1 MSSLTAPPHFNGEN
15 YAYWK
20 VRMRAF
26 LKSLDERV
34 WNAVVRGWTR
44 PETNIDDWT
53 KEEITNCNW
62 NSKGLNAI
70 FMAVSPEEFKRISMC
85 EIAKEAW
92 DILEVTHEGTKIV
105 KNSKLQLLTSK
116 FEEIK
121 MLEEESFDDFYS
133 KLNDI
138 VNSRFNLGE
147 KVEDSRVV
155 RKILRSLPERFRPKV
170 TAIEESKDL
179 DAIKVEELV
188 GSLQTYESS
197 LPQTRKGKSIALKTI
212 EENYKNISDEE
223 SLNDEEIALLAR
235 KFRKFMFNKESGKQ
249 KQRKNVFAKKNETEN
264 WKKEKTEKKDKVQCH
279 ECSGYGHIRVECPNF
294 KKNKGKALNVTLSD
308 SSDSENSSSDDE
320 KSFMAFSTIVND
332 FPDITLTKSESSCEY
347 SDSNVSVVEADQELS
362 LQEAYNDVCE
372 EVIKLK
378 KLNKK
383 LYKKFTDMESEKNNL
398 SEALKVSENEIARLE
413 NQNTA
418 LEKELKKVEE
428 KTATQKLEEMLSLQK
443 MNSDRTGLGYTTSKG
458 KEKSASSSAATTSKG
473 IVFVKGSQGKS
484 FQNHAELKSV
494 YSKNLHDKFVPTCHK
509 CGIIGHIRPHCFNL
523 NQVQK
528 SEGKRKEKSLQ
539 TQVDDISQ
547 QISLINLKLGELA
560 DICLQNKEKHK
571 SILKTKWVRKKDA
584 VCLVAHTALKSKE
597 DCLWYLDSGCS
608 RHMSGDKNLF
618 KKIEASH
625 GGTVTFGDGSKAVIE
640 GKGSIEIPGLPVLH
654 DVLFVNG
661 LKANLLSISQFCDND
676 FSVQFSKDACNLYD
690 KGGE

>member
-26 LKSLDERV
+26 FKSLDERV
-34 WNAVVRGWTR
+34 WNSVVRGWIR
-44 PETNIDDWT
+44 PETNIDDWM

-70 FMAVSPEEFKRISMC
+70 FMAVSLEEFKRISMY

-105 KNSKLQLLTSK
+105 KNSKLQL
-116 FEEIK
+116 
-121 MLEEESFDDFYS
+121 
-133 KLNDI
+133 
-138 VNSRFNLGE
+138 FNLGE

-155 RKILRSLPERFRPKV
+155 RKILRSLPEIFRPKV

-212 EENYKNISDEE
+212 EENYKNVSDEE

-235 KFRKFMFNKESGKQ
+235 KFRKFMFNKENGKQ
-249 KQRKNVFAKKNETEN
+249 KQGKNIFAKKNESEN

-279 ECSGYGHIRVECPNF
+279 ECSGYDHIRIECPNF

-308 SSDSENSSSDDE
+308 ISDSESSNSYSDDE

-332 FPDITLTKSESSCEY
+332 FPEITLTKSESSCDY
-347 SDSNVSVVEADQELS
+347 IDSNVSIVDADQELS

-383 LYKKFTDMESEKNNL
+383 LYKKFTDMESEKNNI
-398 SEALKVSENEIARLE
+398 SEALKVSESEIARLK
-413 NQNTA
+413 NQNIA
-418 LEKELKKVEE
+418 LEK
-428 KTATQKLEEMLSLQK
+428 
-443 MNSDRTGLGYTTSKG
+443 
-458 KEKSASSSAATTSKG
+458 
-473 IVFVKGSQGKS
+473 
-484 FQNHAELKSV
+484 
-494 YSKNLHDKFVPTCHK
+494 
-509 CGIIGHIRPHCFNL
+509 
-523 NQVQK
+523 
-528 SEGKRKEKSLQ
+528 
-539 TQVDDISQ
+539 
-547 QISLINLKLGELA
+547 
-560 DICLQNKEKHK
+560 
-571 SILKTKWVRKKDA
+571 
-584 VCLVAHTALKSKE
+584 
-597 DCLWYLDSGCS
+597 
-608 RHMSGDKNLF
+608 
-618 KKIEASH
+618 
-625 GGTVTFGDGSKAVIE
+625 
-640 GKGSIEIPGLPVLH
+640 
-654 DVLFVNG
+654 
-661 LKANLLSISQFCDND
+661 
-676 FSVQFSKDACNLYD
+676 
-690 KGGE
+690 